1 MLLINWILAN
11 VLSQMKKKSLLAQII
26 KVNIIHTYWR
36 CLFYKNG
43 PNFCQL
49 VTPSFKRQW
58 RCYVKK
64 TYRSELI
71 QIHQKDHLCFQKH
84 PEFHWCCRNPLIH
97 PLLRHWSPQQRARA
111 AISLIF
117 PKCYSWLNPL
127 ATPIRKLDINGFIH
141 SFTVDK
147 RETSDQTY
155 VELDLISYPW
165 QSLINVLAW
174 KFASY

>member
-1 MLLINWILAN
+1 MFFRLKW
-11 VLSQMKKKSLLAQII
+11 KKSLLAQII
-26 KVNIIHTYWR
+26 KVNII
-36 CLFYKNG
+36 LKMLING

-49 VTPSFKRQW
+49 VTPSFKKHS
-58 RCYVKK
+58 RCYTKK
-64 TYRSELI
+64 TYHRSELI

-97 PLLRHWSPQQRARA
+97 LLLRHWSPQLRAGA

-127 ATPIRKLDINGFIH
+127 TTPMAIRKLDINGIIH